1 MANTLY
7 ALYDTGSGVIRSYSY
22 EYDKGNDYIL
32 FGGIR
37 YFGTNVAVIQ
47 TEFAEIPTDLFM
59 VVDGKLQKVEIP
71 GIVDE
76 DAKTPSNDDTNV
88 DTEDKAI
95 SYLIQ
100 SKCSEINRA
109 CNEAIVNGIDVE
121 TTRGTEHFT
130 LTDEDQTNISHWYNI
145 AKTVGCSVPYHAD
158 DNDCRPFTAAEMIA
172 VGNAATYWITYNLTY
187 CNQLKKYVQSLK
199 DVSEIFNVSYGT
211 TQLTGNYLDT
221 FNENMQLLTNIK

>member
-1 MANTLY
+1 MSNTLY
-7 ALYDTGSGVIRSYSY
+7 ALYDTDSGVIRSYSY
-22 EYDKGNDYIL
+22 EYNKGNDYIL
-32 FGGIR
+32 FNGIR
-37 YFGTNVAVIQ
+37 YFGKNVAVIQ
-47 TEFAEIPTDLFM
+47 TEFDEFPTDLFM

-71 GIVDE
+71 GIVD
-76 DAKTPSNDDTNV
+76 DDDKTPSND

-145 AKTVGCSVPYHAD
+145 AKTVGCPVPYHAD
-158 DNDCRPFTAAEMIA
+158 DNDIRIP
-172 VGNAATYWITYNLTY
+172 
-187 CNQLKKYVQSLK
+187 
-199 DVSEIFNVSYGT
+199 
-211 TQLTGNYLDT
+211 
-221 FNENMQLLTNIK
+221 